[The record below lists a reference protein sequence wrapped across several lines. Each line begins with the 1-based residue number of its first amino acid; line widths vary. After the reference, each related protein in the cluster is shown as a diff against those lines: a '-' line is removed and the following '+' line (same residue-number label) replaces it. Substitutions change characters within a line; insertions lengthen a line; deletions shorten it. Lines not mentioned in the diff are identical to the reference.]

1 MEELY
6 TALEVS
12 KYKLEN
18 AKDLA
23 GQTTTIKS
31 YKTNNTTEENVD
43 TYQTNKE
50 ETFIDNGAG
59 EVEYLEQTIKG
70 RTIINR
76 SIDDLK
82 TMFMNKTNEVV
93 EKELYG
99 K

>member
-6 TALEVS
+6 TALEVG

-50 ETFIDNGAG
+50 ETFIDNGQG
-59 EVEYLEQTIKG
+59 EVEYLEESIRG
-70 RTIINR
+70 RTLINR
-76 SIDDLK
+76 SITDLK
-82 TMFMNKTNEVV
+82 TMFMNRTNEVV